1 MCSEDKAN
9 HDAKGAIK
17 YYEVIVCLAETY
29 GTTSWKSTNAI
40 KFNKIVTPKNTTYCA
55 FKGGPF
61 FGLLHSNYTKY
72 LDYTFLSLYFSLLW

>member
-29 GTTSWKSTNAI
+29 GTTS
-40 KFNKIVTPKNTTYCA
+40 
-55 FKGGPF
+55 
-61 FGLLHSNYTKY
+61 
-72 LDYTFLSLYFSLLW
+72 